1 MDCDLGEFFA
11 DCKFFSQRRKGRKDP
26 LMVRQTIDN
35 PRDAAFQQ
43 HRIEI
48 DEQSETLL
56 RQPQICQHLFPAN
69 RMNIFHRFKFNNDAI
84 VNQQINPEPL
94 LITNSVIDKRHRNL
108 TLHLQPRF
116 FNS

>member
-1 MDCDLGEFFA
+1 
-11 DCKFFSQRRKGRKDP
+11 
-26 LMVRQTIDN
+26 
-35 PRDAAFQQ
+35 
-43 HRIEI
+43 
-48 DEQSETLL
+48 
-56 RQPQICQHLFPAN
+56 
-69 RMNIFHRFKFNNDAI
+69 MNIFHRFKFNNDAI